1 MTRAALT
8 LTGLLLLA
16 APAAAQEVVPVSTLL
31 ALSDEYD
38 QQVVTVR
45 GELVGDYGERGDIT
59 WVQLNDD
66 AYVEA
71 PLGRSGRLGG
81 TNTGIGVRISG
92 SVPDAFG
99 EPGRHGVRGPVVE
112 VVGVF
117 RNLDPALGGLTF
129 IEAVEVDL
137 IAPAEPV
144 AGPGVDLPALIAGAV
159 LTVAG
164 LLTLALRRDLLRVLS
179 E

>member
-1 MTRAALT
+1 MRRAAIT
-8 LTGLLLLA
+8 LTGVLLLA
-16 APAAAQEVVPVSTLL
+16 LPAAAQEVVPVSTLL

-66 AYVEA
+66 AYVDA
-71 PLGRSGRLGG
+71 PLARDGRLGG

-92 SVPDAFG
+92 TVPEAFG
-99 EPGRHGVRGPVVE
+99 EPGGYGVRGPVVE
-112 VVGVF
+112 IVGVF

-137 IAPAEPV
+137 ISPAEPV
-144 AGPGVDLPALIAGAV
+144 PGQGIDLPALVVGAV
-159 LTVAG
+159 LTLGG
-164 LLTLALRRDLLRVLS
+164 LLTLARRRDLLRVLS